1 MNKKQIIEQL
11 ESLKEN
17 SEYSITEDSDPVWE
31 EDVKA
36 LNAAIKI
43 IENVDSNKRNKEIYK
58 KAISKYGLY
67 AQIDMVFEEMAELQ
81 KELCKFKRGKDTKDT
96 IDNIAEEIADVKIM
110 LEQMELA
117 FNIKDKVE
125 FEKDLKIKR
134 LEKRIEGE

>member
-11 ESLKEN
+11 ESLREN
-17 SEYSITEDSDPVWE
+17 SESFITKDSDPVWE

-36 LNAAIKI
+36 LNDAMKI
-43 IENVDSNKRNKEIYK
+43 IENVDSAKRNKEIYK
-58 KAISKYGLY
+58 KAISTYGLY
-67 AQIDMVFEEMAELQ
+67 AQIDMVFEEMSELQ
-81 KELCKFKRGKDTKDT
+81 KELCKLKRGKGNIPD
-96 IDNIAEEIADVKIM
+96 IAEEMADVKIM